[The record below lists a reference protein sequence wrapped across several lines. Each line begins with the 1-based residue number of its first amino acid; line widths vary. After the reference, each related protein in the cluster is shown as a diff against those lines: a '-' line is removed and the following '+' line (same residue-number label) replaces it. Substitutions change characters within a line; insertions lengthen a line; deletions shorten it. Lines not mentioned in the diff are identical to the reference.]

1 MKKVEVLKESY
12 LYGSSHHTQV
22 HLTGKWKIIRQS
34 NGKSDLYLEIEGK
47 PKQELTEVTY
57 THRYKKRLWPEFW
70 KTEERKEE
78 EVKKELVYVDTT
90 KWVHS
95 ELLSIKEYDL
105 FINDCNTKEEKDE

>member
-1 MKKVEVLKESY
+1 MKKV
-12 LYGSSHHTQV
+12 
-22 HLTGKWKIIRQS
+22 
-34 NGKSDLYLEIEGK
+34 
-47 PKQELTEVTY
+47 
-57 THRYKKRLWPEFW
+57 
-70 KTEERKEE
+70 E